1 MDTRPSSSRRQG
13 RPRDPD
19 VSDRILAEAREVY
32 AERGWSGFNFDVVAK
47 RARVSKDAL
56 YRRYSNRAQLLV
68 AVMASTTAD
77 RTREDALAD
86 TATLREY
93 LIAVAHDYFAMYT
106 SANGFD
112 FLRLRIEA
120 PRNDDLLEAFHD
132 EASLPQIRRARGILR
147 SAISMGVISEV
158 SATTSLLDALLGGL
172 MMHVLAT
179 PPSLF
184 PRMLSNSS
192 VYISELVDLLLR
204 GAGYRQDES
213 VRLRDYLQHSGRTE

>member
-1 MDTRPSSSRRQG
+1 MDTRASSSRRQG
-13 RPRDPD
+13 RPRDGD

-56 YRRYSNRAQLLV
+56 YRRYSSRAELLV
-68 AVMASTTAD
+68 AVMASATAIH
-77 RTREDALAD
+77 TREDALED

-106 SANGFD
+106 AANGFD

-120 PRNDDLLEAFHD
+120 PRNNDLLEAFHD
-132 EASLPQIRRARGILR
+132 GASLPQIRRARGLVR
-147 SAISMGVISEV
+147 SAISMGVVTDV
-158 SATTSLLDALLGGL
+158 SAGTSLLDALVGGV

-184 PRMLSNSS
+184 PRMLATSTA
-192 VYISELVDLLLR
+192 YIAGLVDLLLR
-204 GAGYRQDES
+204 GAGYREDES
-213 VRLRDYLQHSGRTE
+213 VLLRDYVQHPGTIE